1 MRTGTSCILPWSG
14 GADAPVSIAVPIV
27 STIAVS
33 AISVPIAS
41 PAVSVSVP
49 AVAVPAI
56 TVAAVS
62 ASGTPTPAPSPGN
75 RAPVSRGQAVV
86 AAAEGTADVGAHPPQ
101 DRGDADAEQPQQQGV
116 LDQALAT
123 AVPKQ
128 GAPTRGH
135 MGSE

>member
-27 STIAVS
+27 STVAVS
-33 AISVPIAS
+33 TIPAIPAI
-41 PAVSVSVP
+41 PAVPVAVPVP
-49 AVAVPAI
+49 AVAVPASG
-56 TVAAVS
+56 AS
-62 ASGTPTPAPSPGN
+62 ARASSPGN
-75 RAPVSRGQAVV
+75 GASVSRGQTVV
-86 AAAEGTADVGAHPPQ
+86 AAAEGTADVGAHSLQ

-116 LDQALAT
+116 LDQALAA

-135 MGSE
+135 EGSE